1 MRMSKKQKDA
11 ILNLKTGIIDCDYKI
26 KSITDIKQKEHWI
39 QYRNDLID
47 LLTKKENTKWYHL
60 KEDRY

>member
-47 LLTKKENTKWYHL
+47 LLTKKENTK
-60 KEDRY
+60 